1 MTPTTTENVNYVAME
16 GTEKQHKAKVVSEI
30 KTPMEPSRN
39 LTGSTEEGMKSFK
52 YKDIAVVG
60 KIEASKDVKVCVDG
74 NWAVSHAAY
83 RMNDVAYIFPIAP
96 STSMGELVDEWAS
109 ISEPKKNLWNQ
120 KLKVVEMQ
128 SEGGAAGALHGA
140 LVSGSLATTFT
151 ASQGLLLYIPNLYKI
166 AGKYLYTRQ
175 IILQFQ
181 VDDARYSDS
190 IFLFVPFRRATS
202 HCDSC
207 RKSSFGRTGSQY
219 LWRPQRYHV
228 G

>member
-1 MTPTTTENVNYVAME
+1 MNPTTTEKGNYVKMKDS
-16 GTEKQHKAKVVSEI
+16 EKQDKAKGVNEI
-30 KTPMEPSRN
+30 KLPMEPSTN
-39 LTGSTEEGMKSFK
+39 PTGSTEEGVKS
-52 YKDIAVVG
+52 KDIALVG

-74 NWAVSHAAY
+74 NWAVSHAGY
-83 RMNDVAYIFPIAP
+83 RMNDVAYIFPITP
-96 STSMGELVDEWAS
+96 SSTMGELVDEWAS

-219 LWRPQRYHV
+219 LWRPQRYYV